1 MCVTITNCYRCQDRN
16 VSSPLMSILLHG
28 LKRESSEQAKTVK
41 HKASMM
47 TIIYEEGLLRGKKN
61 AHKK

>member
-1 MCVTITNCYRCQDRN
+1 MSQSQIVIDVKTN

-41 HKASMM
+41 HKASMT
-47 TIIYEEGLLRGKKN
+47 TIIYEEGILRGKKN
-61 AHKK
+61 AHKKK